1 MTIKEFEIQLA
12 LGSLTY
18 GMKLKLAR
26 NKRTSKEILTTLST
40 DKNMYV
46 RWNVADNPNTP
57 EEVLTILSTDED
69 NSVRYNVANNSNTP
83 TEVLTILST
92 DEDWYVNKRA
102 VLQLQQRVDFV
113 EQLDVG
119 IIQDN

>member
-1 MTIKEFEIQLA
+1 M
-12 LGSLTY
+12 
-18 GMKLKLAR
+18 
-26 NKRTSKEILTTLST
+26 TTLST

-57 EEVLTILSTDED
+57 E
-69 NSVRYNVANNSNTP
+69 
-83 TEVLTILST
+83 EVLTILST